1 MKTKVS
7 IALAIAAV
15 LGLTGLLILLLKFR
29 GNKSK
34 SRHESLHRAPGSP
47 VPHSPVPHS
56 PVPHSPVPHSPVLAQ
71 ALQVQSEQMVNNLKK
86 LHSTMGEIHG
96 EKIDLPVIY
105 INMDDATNRRKLM
118 EEQLGDLQVPVL
130 RVPGVRGKDGTRRER
145 ASTGCG
151 LAHLN
156 AMREFL
162 AQGWN
167 RCLILEDDASLR
179 LSSGWKSKLSHLEY
193 PSWLSQGTT
202 AYIIDRPSAQ
212 DFIEFCKDRTDFFE
226 GVDTVMMRRYGDNPM
241 NDWVSFE
248 RKGWSYYY
256 YVYPMIHATPSQIQ
270 ETGPE
275 QTRGDAKRAFSIIK
289 CAARVVVSLTTI
301 PPRLP
306 KLESVLQA
314 LIDQPVVDVV
324 YLNIPQKCA
333 KTGTKYDPLPPFLS
347 TMKKLK
353 VQRCEDHGPLTKLL
367 PTLAA
372 EQDPTTV
379 IIVCDDDMLYKGYRW
394 AAELVDAVEPGTVA
408 SYDIWKDKAP
418 FPRGWSNDDELT
430 ILMGYKGFAFQ
441 RKVFEPGYLQFFLN
455 LSKSCKYGDDFSI
468 SYYLKA
474 KEVKIVQVTEQP
486 GAIEDLYDHGMPE
499 VSLREGTELTQG
511 NESNYKKCKAD
522 FEGAHNVKTFTEF
535 RRQYDENAKK
545 VFRLLTSLGVEWWP
559 TEGTLIGILRYGSNF
574 ARNDLSF
581 APLGT
586 DLDIDVMVRIDD
598 DQDWKDLRS
607 TIKEKLDLAGWT
619 TCQNQGVEGSEDGK
633 LTCNTFHTVDSEL
646 WIEPL
651 HLDLHRY
658 MVDST
663 ENLAFM
669 TRTKTHGY
677 PFQYWG
683 NSIKYRGGLVDDHGR
698 FGVALYDDTPVPCP
712 LNALELL
719 SHWNNGEY
727 SNIRWPFGG
736 CTKSKNDR
744 LIGHENP
751 IKLNNEDERILR
763 EIWDQL
769 YQKGY
774 VSFCERSTLPF
785 RRWV

>member
-1 MKTKVS
+1 MKTNVS
-7 IALAIAAV
+7 IALAVAVV
-15 LGLTGLLILLLKFR
+15 LGLTGLLIWWLKFR
-29 GNKSK
+29 GN
-34 SRHESLHRAPGSP
+34 ESNDGYRP
-47 VPHSPVPHS
+47 VEH
-56 PVPHSPVPHSPVLAQ
+56 
-71 ALQVQSEQMVNNLKK
+71 LKK
-86 LHSTMGEIHG
+86 LHSMMGKIHG

-105 INMDDATNRRKLM
+105 INLDDATKRRELM

-130 RVPGVRGKDGTRRER
+130 RVPGVRAKGLSKRES
-145 ASTGCG
+145 AVKGCA

-162 AQGWN
+162 ARGWN

-179 LSSGWKSKLSHLEY
+179 LSSGWELKLSQLEY

-212 DFIEFCKDRTDFFE
+212 DFIEFCKDRIDFSE
-226 GVDTVMMRRYGDNPM
+226 GVDTIMVQRYGDNPM
-241 NDWVSFE
+241 NDWRPFDK
-248 RKGWSYYY
+248 KGWSYYY
-256 YVYPMIHATPSQIQ
+256 YVYPMIHAAPSQIQ
-270 ETGPE
+270 GVGLE
-275 QTRGDAKRAFSIIK
+275 QTQNDANRAISIIK

-306 KLESVLQA
+306 KLEPVLQA
-314 LIDQPVVDVV
+314 LVDQPVVNVV
-324 YLNIPQKCA
+324 YLNLPYKCA

-353 VQRCEDHGPLTKLL
+353 VQRCEDYGPLTKLL

-379 IIVCDDDMLYKGYRW
+379 IIVCDDDMLYDGRRW
-394 AAELVDAVEPGTVA
+394 ATELVEAVEPGTVA
-408 SYDIWKDKAP
+408 SYDTWKDKTA
-418 FPRGWSNDDELT
+418 FPMGWSNDDEMT
-430 ILMGYKGFAFQ
+430 ILMGYKGFALQ

-455 LSKSCKYGDDFSI
+455 LSKACKYGDDFSI

-474 KEVKIVQVTEQP
+474 KGVKIVQVAEP
-486 GAIEDLYDHGMPE
+486 FGVIEDLSDHGMPE
-499 VSLREGTELTQG
+499 VSLREGAELTQG
-511 NESNYKKCKAD
+511 NESNYKQCKAD
-522 FEGAHNVKTFTEF
+522 FEGVHHIKTFTEF
-535 RRQYDENAKK
+535 HRQYDEAARE

-574 ARNDLSF
+574 ARKDLSF

-586 DLDIDVMVRIDD
+586 DSDIDIMVRVDD
-598 DQDWKDLRS
+598 DQDWEDLRS
-607 TIKEKLDLAGWT
+607 TIKEKLNLVGWA
-619 TCQNQGVEGSEDGK
+619 TCQNLGVEGSNDGK
-633 LTCNTFHTVDSEL
+633 LTCATFHTVDSKL
-646 WIEPL
+646 YIEPL

-658 MVDST
+658 IVDST

-669 TRTKTHGY
+669 TRTKTRGY

-712 LNALELL
+712 LNAVELL

-727 SNIRWPFGG
+727 SNIRWPHGG
-736 CTKSKNDR
+736 CARVEDDR
-744 LIGHENP
+744 LVYHENP
-751 IKLNNEDERILR
+751 VELNDKDEEILR
-763 EIWDQL
+763 EIWGQL
-769 YQKGY
+769 HERGY
-774 VSFCERSTLPF
+774 MSFSERSTLPF
-785 RRWV
+785 RRW